1 MARASLLRGWIW
13 TPAVVALTVIA
24 GGCGSSMQHVSFA
37 PMTVAA
43 AAPAAPKL
51 PKKIAIKDRIEF
63 EVASAK
69 LLPESLH
76 VLDQV
81 VEVLQKNP
89 AIKRVEIQGHTDAR
103 GSVKRNRS
111 LSLRRAQAVRAY
123 LLSKG
128 IDGERLDARG
138 YGPDRPLV
146 NEDSDDAYAK
156 NRRVEFIVDA
166 NTGREEAQ
174 GG

>member
-89 AIKRVEIQGHTDAR
+89 AIKRVEIQGHTDSRGDAAVNSQLSQAR
-103 GSVKRNRS
+103 
-111 LSLRRAQAVRAY
+111 AEAVRLY
-123 LLSKG
+123 LIQQG
-128 IDGERLDARG
+128 VAPDRLTSIG
-138 YGPDRPLV
+138 YGEERPLES
-146 NEDSDDAYAK
+146 NNTASGRQK
-156 NRRVEFIVDA
+156 NRRVELHRVD
-166 NTGREEAQ
+166 
-174 GG
+174 